1 VNTTIILNSGL
12 GVNLGPNFNLTA
24 NVGTVTPST
33 ATKTE
38 LLAGKSV
45 SVSDSA
51 TQITVT
57 STGTCTN
64 SLVLNIT
71 GQTTSTTTVGVS
83 SFVLGRDGAN
93 FFNACTKYTTEP
105 VTYYA
110 GLGALLQITTTLYF
124 DSNLTNHVVSG
135 YYSDG
140 VNWYQCNTNG
150 EIVATGSCATTTTT
164 STTSTTST
172 STTSTSTTST
182 TTAAPVPLVPIE
194 FELGYSNLTGEL
206 ACYNYNK
213 VNPITSSYYA
223 EDGSILE
230 NGAALYVESG
240 LTTRITVGYYSDGT
254 KYWYVSSSCFEY
266 SLQNTGSYDV
276 NVEYLGC
283 DEIARIVTVFTGTT
297 ENICANSIDVAPNC
311 IVTNL
316 GIGDCPSVG
325 TGVFEG
331 ETVCMGTTTTTS
343 TSTTSTSTTSTST
356 STSTTSTSTSTTS
369 TTTLAPA
376 SFSLKYSVI
385 SAYDSCNTSNPA
397 TTYYSQNGVTL
408 GVGKR
413 IYTNSSLT
421 TYASI
426 GYYSNG
432 TNWYQIDLTNGA
444 IVYSGLCSALTTTT
458 TSTTSTSTTSTSTTS
473 TSTSTTTEAPTT
485 TTSTST
491 TTEAPTTTTSTSTST
506 TTAAGP
512 CQVSLSPSNIDG
524 ATACDNW
531 NNVIDRTTYYALYSG
546 CSATNGQQLYTD
558 SGLTTLLP
566 NGWYSNGTNYFQV
579 VGGNGTLTNST
590 ACTGTTT
597 TTTAASTTT
606 TTTAASTTTTTTP
619 PPTTTT
625 TAGPTTYTYL
635 GKASPNSG
643 NSLDACTSYSTIR
656 GYISLKSNLSL
667 ITVGDIIYDSYPS
680 TPTNGGDNWIA
691 LKSGGVGDAYSFQI
705 NTSGQVIQVG
715 GNCSGGTT
723 TTTTAASTTTT
734 TTPPPTTTT
743 TTTSAGTT
751 VDIYIQNVGS
761 LDVPIGSMTINGVNV
776 DWVGYGPDFV
786 LSAGNNGS
794 FTSTQIGTY
803 DVVIAYGGHIPGQR
817 ISFKDSANVIT
828 CQTLN
833 GSIGTFTITNAT
845 ITAGTTIEVEALD
858 GVCP

>member
-1 VNTTIILNSGL
+1 VNTTIILNNGL
-12 GVNLGPNFNLTA
+12 GADLGPNFNLTA
-24 NVGTVTPST
+24 NVGTVTPNT
-33 ATKTE
+33 ATKVE

-140 VNWYQCNTNG
+140 INWYQCNTNG

-164 STTSTTST
+164 STTST

-182 TTAAPVPLVPIE
+182 TSTTTIAPVPLVPIT
-194 FELGYSNLTGEL
+194 FKLGYSNLTGEL

-230 NGAALYVESG
+230 NGAALYVESA

-283 DEIARIVTVFTGTT
+283 DEIPRIVTVFTGTT

-316 GIGDCPSVG
+316 GLGDCPSVG
-325 TGVFEG
+325 TGIFEG

-376 SFSLKYSVI
+376 SFSLKYSAT
-385 SAYDSCNTSNPA
+385 SAYDSCNTTNPA

-590 ACTGTTT
+590 ACPGPTTT
-597 TTTAASTTT
+597 TTTTTT
-606 TTTAASTTTTTTP
+606 E

-625 TAGPTTYTYL
+625 TTTVGPTTYTYL

-734 TTPPPTTTT
+734 TTAAPTTTT

-751 VDIYIQNVGS
+751 VDISIQNVGS
-761 LDVPIGSMTINGVNV
+761 LDIPITYMTINGVAV
-776 DWVGYGPDFV
+776 TWIGYGPD
-786 LSAGNNGS
+786 LALNAGDNGS

-803 DVVIAYGGHIPGQR
+803 DVVISYGSHTPGQR
-817 ISFKDSANVIT
+817 ITFIDSNSVPY

-833 GSIGTFTITNAT
+833 GSGGTFTITNAT
-845 ITAGTTIEVEALD
+845 ITAGTTITVEGLD
-858 GVCP
+858 GICP